1 LQVRNLSV
9 FHYANGMTHWGYGP
23 SAHTCADILEAGYF
37 EGVRDLLAVGDWIF
51 VSASDGPLVLWVRG
65 NEIGCT
71 VERVR

>member
-1 LQVRNLSV
+1 
-9 FHYANGMTHWGYGP
+9 
-23 SAHTCADILEAGYF
+23 
-37 EGVRDLLAVGDWIF
+37 VRDLLAVGDWIF